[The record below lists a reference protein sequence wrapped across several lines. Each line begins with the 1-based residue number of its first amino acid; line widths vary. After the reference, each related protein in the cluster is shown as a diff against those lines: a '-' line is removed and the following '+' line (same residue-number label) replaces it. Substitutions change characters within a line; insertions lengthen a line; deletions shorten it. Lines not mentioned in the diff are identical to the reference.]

1 MAEMMTFPETFD
13 EFVEEYGFVDKKEAY
28 TNGSELIQVFR
39 VKQWLDHE
47 AALRR
52 VDEDLLLV
60 APKALTKL
68 AHHLL
73 GKDWYSVYAD
83 REGIYNDIV
92 DTICRKYRGAK
103 EDSVRK
109 WRRRHKRCLFCE
121 HLEMLPDL
129 PGVIRSLDEGWCRA
143 KSKQVNYSRRRICGL
158 FELKGK
164 TK

>member
-52 VDEDLLLV
+52 ADKNLLW
-60 APKALTKL
+60 AASDALTEL

-73 GKDWYSVYAD
+73 GEDWYSDYAD
-83 REGIYNDIV
+83 REGIYKDIV
-92 DTICRKYRGAK
+92 DTICRRYRGAK
-103 EDSVRK
+103 EDPVRK
-109 WRRRHKRCLFCE
+109 WRRRHKRCSFCNHFE
-121 HLEMLPDL
+121 PYPDS
-129 PGVIRSLDEGWCRA
+129 PCAIGTGENGWCRA
-143 KSKQVNYSRRRICGL
+143 KRKRVNYSRRRICRL

-164 TK
+164 KK